1 MKKALIGTALAT
13 FSVAAVVAAG
23 PVSDSVSGPTRLA
36 GTTTAPGQVKKTA
49 TPAPSKSPTAEP
61 PPKSLTFS
69 PNPLSVTGLAPGVSV
84 ARTLDV
90 ENPNNQDVVLQSVT
104 ATVLNPTP
112 SPVNGLSCT
121 SPADF
126 EVVLTNVTPTE
137 IKKNGSTSVPVTIR
151 LNNSAD
157 RNQDG
162 CKGKTFTFVFTAT
175 ATSK

>member
-1 MKKALIGTALAT
+1 MKKALTGTALVA
-13 FSVAAVVAAG
+13 FSVAAAIAAG
-23 PVSDSVSGPTRLA
+23 PVGVAVLGPTQLSS
-36 GTTTAPGQVKKTA
+36 TTTAPGQIKKTA
-49 TPAPSKSPTAEP
+49 TPAPTKSPTAEP

-69 PNPLSVTGLAPGVSV
+69 PNPLTVSGLAPGISLD
-84 ARTLDV
+84 RTLTI
-90 ENPNNQDVVLQSVT
+90 ENPNNQDVILQSVN

-126 EVVLTNVTPTE
+126 EVILTNVTPTE
-137 IKKNGSTSVPVTIR
+137 IKRNSSKPVPVAIR
-151 LNNSAD
+151 LNNSAT